1 MDRFII
7 RTRKNS
13 PIFDQ
18 VETAVC
24 VWGPYG
30 CGKTTWVM
38 ENFDVIICD
47 EPTGIIERVKPSQY
61 VLIDDF
67 DAVDKD
73 FSKWFKR
80 PKTIFV
86 SNKPIEGVFNYEF
99 PNKKNMRNLFGVRD
113 VFIDSKSFIHECLST
128 DKESGYIDA
137 IYKCSSEHGNGMGIV
152 HENYYKC
159 LDLANCCHVIES
171 LCLASEID
179 NVIYKG
185 QWDNTTLFFFNS
197 AAYSLPFS
205 KIRGK
210 CKQIDSA
217 TLWTKYL
224 NACMKKK
231 KLREMRIDI
240 DRLHLLKEY
249 ALREQNPENLSSSD
263 LDTLKYVDFY
273 NKLKNKTIQKLK
285 KCQTKKTK

>member
-7 RTRKNS
+7 RTRKNL
-13 PIFDQ
+13 PIFEH
-18 VETAVC
+18 VTTAIC

-30 CGKTTWVM
+30 CGKTTWVK
-38 ENFDVIICD
+38 ENFDVIVCD
-47 EPTGIIERVKPSQY
+47 EPSGTIERVKPTQY

-67 DAVDKD
+67 DSVEKD
-73 FSKWFKR
+73 FTKWFSR
-80 PKTIFV
+80 PRTIFV
-86 SNKPIEGVFNYEF
+86 SNKPIEGLFNHEF
-99 PNKKNMRNLFGVRD
+99 HNKKNLRVLFGERD
-113 VFIDSKSFIHECLST
+113 VFVDPKTFIHESLST
-128 DKESGYIDA
+128 KKPSYIDS

-159 LDLANCCHVIES
+159 LDLANCCQVIES

-197 AAYSLPFS
+197 AAYSFPFY
-205 KIRGK
+205 KIKGA
-210 CKQIDSA
+210 CKNIDCA

-224 NACMKKK
+224 NACMKRK

-249 ALREQNPENLSSSD
+249 ALIEQNPENLSSSE
-263 LDTLKYVDFY
+263 LDTLKYLDFY
-273 NKLKNKTIQKLK
+273 NKLKSKTIQKLK
-285 KCQTKKTK
+285 KCQTTKKT